1 LERILVSVFVTGL
14 AKTEDEDN
22 DDYDW
27 LKGEMSVK
35 KNTGFP
41 DGIKRRSLLGGTAG
55 FVGLG
60 AANLV
65 AGRTT
70 PGHSDQALLTSQGT
84 GISANRPAVKQI
96 IKITKL
102 ETFLV
107 KPRWLFLK
115 IHTNAGITGLGEPI
129 TEGRALTCA
138 QAVKEVEPYLIGK
151 DPRAVT
157 HHWQAIYRHAF
168 YRGGPILTSALSG
181 IDQAL
186 WDIKGKALGVP
197 IYELLGGPTR
207 QRIRVYA
214 HADSPEQI
222 RERMA
227 QGFTAFKTGPA
238 KKRPARIIENKAFID
253 HVAEKFAA
261 LRDAAGPEAD
271 IGIDFHG
278 AISPQTAKLLI
289 KGLEPYQP
297 MFVEEPV
304 NCQNVEA
311 MADIA
316 RGTHLPIATG
326 ERIFTKWGFREILEK
341 KAASILQPDLCH
353 AGGITEVRLIA
364 GLAEAYYAAL
374 APHNPLGPISLAAG
388 LQMAASIPNFL
399 CQEQVSLGEGYIKS
413 PFKVNKGYVD
423 LPAGPGLGIELDENA
438 LADKIGHDWR
448 NPEEYDAD
456 DGSVVD
462 W

>member
-1 LERILVSVFVTGL
+1 MSNRSRRDVIKGAAGLIGLAVTGTAAPPRSAEAAPTAVPQSQTTGR
-14 AKTEDEDN
+14 AKARE
-22 DDYDW
+22 
-27 LKGEMSVK
+27 
-35 KNTGFP
+35 
-41 DGIKRRSLLGGTAG
+41 
-55 FVGLG
+55 
-60 AANLV
+60 
-65 AGRTT
+65 
-70 PGHSDQALLTSQGT
+70 
-84 GISANRPAVKQI
+84 I
-96 IKITKL
+96 IKITKI

-107 KPRWLFLK
+107 KPRWLFMK
-115 IHTNAGITGLGEPI
+115 VHTNAGITGLGEPI

-138 QAVKEVEPYLIGK
+138 QAVKEIEPYLIGK
-151 DPRAVT
+151 DPRAVA

-214 HADSPEQI
+214 HARTVEEMKQ
-222 RERMA
+222 RRAE
-227 QGFTAFKTGPA
+227 GFTAFKTGPA
-238 KKRPARIIENKAFID
+238 KKRPARIVENKAFVD
-253 HVAEKFAA
+253 NVAQEFAS
-261 LRDAAGPEAD
+261 LRAAVGPEAD

-289 KGLEPYQP
+289 KVLEPYQP

-341 KAASILQPDLCH
+341 GAATILQPDLCH

-364 GLAEAYYAAL
+364 GMAEAYYAAL

-388 LQMAASIPNFL
+388 LQIAASIPNFV
-399 CQEQVSLGEGYIKS
+399 CQEQVSLGEGYLKA
-413 PFKVNKGYVD
+413 PFKVREGYVD
-423 LPAGPGLGIELDENA
+423 LPTGPGLGIELDEEA
-438 LADKIGHDWR
+438 LADKLNHDWR
-448 NPEEYDAD
+448 NPESYDED
-456 DGSVVD
+456 DGSVAD